1 MSEIIKN
8 ASDATFEAEVV
19 QSSKPVLVD
28 FWAPWCGPCK
38 TLVPTLAD
46 IAPEYAE
53 KLQIVKVNVDENE
66 AVPTKLGVR
75 GIPALFIY
83 KDGAIVA
90 QKAGAL
96 SKQAL
101 KAWLDQ
107 HV

>member
-1 MSEIIKN
+1 MSEQIKH
-8 ASDATFEAEVV
+8 ASDASFEADVI

-38 TLVPTLAD
+38 T
-46 IAPEYAE
+46 IAPILEDLAKDYGDR
-53 KLQIVKVNVDENE
+53 LQIVKLSVDDNE
-66 AVPTKLGVR
+66 TVPTKLGVR

-90 QKAGAL
+90 QKAGAM
-96 SKQAL
+96 SKLAF
-101 KAWLDQ
+101 KSWLDQ

>member
-1 MSEIIKN
+1 MSELIKN
-8 ASDATFEAEVV
+8 ASDASFDADVV

-38 TLVPTLAD
+38 TLTPVLAD
-46 IAPEYAE
+46 LAPEYAE
-53 KLQIVKVNVDENE
+53 KLQIVKANVDEND

-75 GIPALFIY
+75 GIPALFLY
-83 KDGAIVA
+83 KDGAVIA

-96 SKQAL
+96 PKSAL

-107 HV
+107 HI